1 MLDTIII
8 GGSAAGVAAAIYAA
22 RRNLQFVLVSK
33 DFGGEV
39 ATSGEIENYP
49 GFPHTDGVELT
60 EKFREHLV
68 KNNVTMELDT
78 EIVSIEPAGDH
89 FVVSARADG
98 VVKAGD
104 KLAAGEGAETKE
116 YQARTVIFATGVHPR
131 ELNIPGEKE
140 LRAKGLSYCTV
151 CDGPL
156 FPKKI
161 VVTIGG
167 GNSALESAI
176 MLAGIASKVYVI
188 NKNPAFKGEQVL
200 IDKVMKFPNVEVI
213 PNAKTLRILGDTF
226 VSAVEYQD
234 QAGAAKTIE
243 AQGVFVHIG
252 MVPNSSFAPAAVEK
266 NQFGEIKVSCAGET
280 NLPGFYA
287 AGDVT
292 DIPFKQIGI
301 AVGQGIAALLAA
313 VSYLNKLP
321 HEGERACFKVRD

>member
-1 MLDTIII
+1 MFDTIII
-8 GGSAAGVAAAIYAA
+8 GGSAAGVAASIYAA
-22 RRNLQFVLVSK
+22 RRNLSFVLLSK

-49 GFPHTDGVELT
+49 GFPHTDGIELT
-60 EKFREHLV
+60 EKFREHLA
-68 KNNVTMELDT
+68 KNSVRMKLD
-78 EIVSIEPAGDH
+78 EDVVSIEPAEGH
-89 FVVSARADG
+89 YSVNVRADG
-98 VVKAGD
+98 VLKAGD
-104 KLAAGEGAETKE
+104 KVVTREDGEAKQ

-131 ELNIPGEKE
+131 ELGLPGERE

-156 FPKKI
+156 FPKKT

-176 MLAGIASKVYVI
+176 MLSGIASKVFVI

-200 IDKVMKFPNVEVI
+200 IDKLVKLPNVEI
-213 PNAKTLRILGDTF
+213 IYGAQTTGIIGDKF
-226 VSAVEYQD
+226 VSAVEYKD
-234 QAGAAKTIE
+234 ASGETRTIE
-243 AQGVFVHIG
+243 AEGVFVHIG
-252 MVPNSSFAPAAVEK
+252 MVPNSSSAPAAVEK
-266 NQFGEIKVSCAGET
+266 NKFGEIKTSCIGET

-301 AVGQGIAALLAA
+301 AVGQGIAALLAT

-321 HEGERACFKVRD
+321 H

>member
-1 MLDTIII
+1 MLDTLII
-8 GGSAAGVAAAIYAA
+8 GGSAAGTAAAIYAA
-22 RRNLQFVLVSK
+22 RRNLNFLLISK

-49 GFPHTDGVELT
+49 GFPHTDGIELV
-60 EKFREHLV
+60 EKFREHLE
-68 KNNVTMELDT
+68 KNKVQMELDA
-78 EIVSIEPAGDH
+78 EVVSITQVGDH
-89 FVVSARADG
+89 FAVTVRPDG
-98 VVKAGD
+98 MLKAGD
-104 KLAAGEGAETKE
+104 KLGVAEATDAKQYE
-116 YQARTVIFATGVHPR
+116 ARTIIYATGVHPR
-131 ELNIPGEKE
+131 ELNAPGERE

-156 FPKKI
+156 FPKKT

-176 MLAGIASKVYVI
+176 MLSGIASKVFVL
-188 NKNPAFKGEQVL
+188 NKNPAFKGDQVL
-200 IDKVMKFPNVEVI
+200 IDKLSKLPNVEI
-213 PNAKTLRILGDTF
+213 IYNAQTAKILGDKF
-226 VSAVEYQD
+226 VSAVEYKD
-234 QAGAAKTIE
+234 PSGETKTIE

-252 MVPNSSFAPAAVEK
+252 MVPNGSCAPAAVEK
-266 NQFGEIKVSCAGET
+266 NQFGEIKTNCIGET

-321 HEGERACFKVRD
+321 H